1 MPLEFFFFFQAEDG
15 IRDVAVTGV
24 QTCALPI
31 CSRHALH
38 TLRPRRWARISRS
51 EDETRNGGIPM
62 SRSRAT
68 VEGQSFVWS
77 VVKTR
82 GPVSAARIEICAV
95 SRSRVSP
102 TRITSGAWRRDER
115 SAAAKGRPTLSL
127 ICTWLTPLRLYSTG
141 SSAVMMLTSGEL
153 IVWIAE

>member
-1 MPLEFFFFFQAEDG
+1 
-15 IRDVAVTGV
+15 
-24 QTCALPI
+24 
-31 CSRHALH
+31 
-38 TLRPRRWARISRS
+38 
-51 EDETRNGGIPM
+51 M

-82 GPVSAARIEICAV
+82 WPVSAARIEICAV

-102 TRITSGAWRRDER
+102 TRITSGSWRRKER
-115 SAAAKGRPTLSL
+115 SAAAKVRPMPSL
-127 ICTWLTPLRLYSTG
+127 TCSWLTPLRLYSTG
-141 SSAVMMLTSGEL
+141 SSAVMMLTSGAL